1 MPMTTDPV
9 DQLRVAIDATGLLI
23 SAVRDDQWAAPTPC
37 PEWTV
42 RDLVGHMV
50 TSNYAFVRILGG
62 TAPEPPART
71 VPEAPGGAADSPQ
84 QDAGLVDAY
93 RDSAAALVGAFRQ
106 PGVLDRVHAVP
117 IGPLPGIAALHLRIT
132 EVLVHGWDLARATG
146 QDAVFPEDLAEQE
159 LAFSRSKL
167 GDIPAGRTPFAPPQ
181 PVPGDAPAI
190 DRLVALLGRD
200 VSRAPS

>member
-1 MPMTTDPV
+1 MTTDPV
-9 DQLRVAIDATGLLI
+9 DQLCVAIDATGLLI

-50 TSNYAFVRILGG
+50 TSNYAFVSILGG
-62 TAPEPPART
+62 TAPEAPGRT
-71 VPEAPGGAADSPQ
+71 APEPPGGAADSPRP
-84 QDAGLVDAY
+84 DAGLVDAY

-117 IGPLPGIAALHLRIT
+117 IGPVPGIAALHLRIT

-146 QDAVFPEDLAEQE
+146 QDAVFPEGLAEQE

-167 GDIPAGRTPFAPPQ
+167 GDIPPGRTPFAPPQ

-200 VSRAPS
+200 VSGAPS